1 MTMAYVRPIS
11 KTTWYLKDF
20 NYTIHMIN
28 ELTSVFVGIFALI
41 LLWGIGAVASGEQA
55 YHAFLASLSSP
66 GMVAL
71 LWVTTI
77 VIFYHAFAWFKVT
90 PKAMPLQKGEEFVAG
105 SIIAGAHYVV
115 WAVLTLVVLI
125 LAGVF

>member
-1 MTMAYVRPIS
+1 MAYVRPVN
-11 KTTWYLKDF
+11 TTSWYLASSK
-20 NYTIHMIN
+20 YTMHMAN
-28 ELTSVFVGIFALI
+28 ELTSIFVGIFALI

-55 YHAFLASLSSP
+55 YQAFLATLSSP

-71 LWVTTI
+71 LWITTI

-90 PKAMPLQKGEEFVAG
+90 PKAMPIQKGEEFVPG

-115 WAVLTLVVLI
+115 WIVLTLIVLA